1 MNSFLNSIVIIIVIH
16 MQSSL
21 KSNDFCETQHFLTM
35 PGLQSLSEVLL
46 VHVLDLSSDALVLE
60 LAAASRALRSGVE
73 ACRQVASEGPWQHAP
88 GTWEA
93 CGLWRY
99 LGLGDLKM
107 IPAVTLC
114 CETKFQHRTELLAFL
129 KAVKALAAE
138 TFDGYVAFNQFT
150 FDARK
155 AASIFSRED
164 MEGDDFMTESHQTV
178 EVVFNGCRLNC
189 SLSLAA
195 HSQPED
201 SDGEIPWVN
210 VYVDIDDGT
219 VLLQNPLICC
229 SSVLLPDLRLFGSFC
244 NIYNDHEL
252 DAESP
257 LTQLVRANM
266 PLPMLFGVKGVDDG
280 LQPLI
285 DLSDSEGSWATG
297 EE

>member
-1 MNSFLNSIVIIIVIH
+1 M
-16 MQSSL
+16 
-21 KSNDFCETQHFLTM
+21 
-35 PGLQSLSEVLL
+35 
-46 VHVLDLSSDALVLE
+46 
-60 LAAASRALRSGVE
+60 
-73 ACRQVASEGPWQHAP
+73 
-88 GTWEA
+88 
-93 CGLWRY
+93 
-99 LGLGDLKM
+99 
-107 IPAVTLC
+107 TLC

>member
-1 MNSFLNSIVIIIVIH
+1 
-16 MQSSL
+16 
-21 KSNDFCETQHFLTM
+21 
-35 PGLQSLSEVLL
+35 
-46 VHVLDLSSDALVLE
+46 
-60 LAAASRALRSGVE
+60 
-73 ACRQVASEGPWQHAP
+73 
-88 GTWEA
+88 
-93 CGLWRY
+93 
-99 LGLGDLKM
+99 
-107 IPAVTLC
+107 
-114 CETKFQHRTELLAFL
+114 
-129 KAVKALAAE
+129 
-138 TFDGYVAFNQFT
+138 
-150 FDARK
+150 
-155 AASIFSRED
+155 

-195 HSQPED
+195 HLQPED

-266 PLPMLFGVKGVDDG
+266 PRPMLFGVKGVDDG